1 MNNRTNQRLHMQHN
15 AKLGILHSELANVA
29 PRMTLKPIIAN
40 ISFGGMGLI
49 FIPEL
54 SDDLLDV
61 LLSGKSNVYVE
72 FFLPPSLKSI
82 GVTGKVKWIRRR
94 HHVHNS
100 FTYIGVEFITKTQE
114 LYREID
120 KFLKAPSPS
129 SDLLKNQRFFPR
141 VYVDINASF
150 SISDFKRFFLLA
162 KIFHGNVLNISAVGV
177 LLSVTPPLK
186 ANAMNALRKNNLVQL
201 KFTLEQIN
209 HPFSIQCRVVH
220 MKTIGKDDN
229 KQTILGFKF
238 LNLNDKEKNILIE
251 YVVVKRV
258 SLLQQEVLEEDQ

>member
-15 AKLGILHSELANVA
+15 AKLGILHAELANVA
-29 PRMTLKPIIAN
+29 PRMTLKPVIAN

-54 SDDLLDV
+54 DEDLLDI
-61 LLSGKSNVYVE
+61 LLLGKSNVYIE

-94 HHVHNS
+94 NHINNP
-100 FTYIGVEFITKTQE
+100 FTYLGIEFITKTQE

-141 VYVDINASF
+141 IYLDIHASF
-150 SISDFKRFFLLA
+150 TISGFKRLFLLS
-162 KIFHGNVLNISAVGV
+162 KTFDGTVLNISAVGM
-177 LLSVTPPLK
+177 LLASASLK
-186 ANAMNALRKNNLVQL
+186 TNAINALRKKNFIQL
-201 KFTLEQIN
+201 KFSIEQI
-209 HPFSIQCRVVH
+209 HYQFSIQCRVVH
-220 MKTIGKDDN
+220 IKTIGKDEN
-229 KQTILGFKF
+229 KQTILGLKF
-238 LNLNDKEKNILIE
+238 LNLNDKEKNLLIE

-258 SLLQQEVLEEDQ
+258 SLLQEEVFEDNQ